1 MKKRYLLIPAAVLLI
16 AAAVL
21 VFRQF
26 AGGGLSM
33 EEGEVRVYSGADG
46 NISLSW
52 PETKGAEYR
61 LSVRSENGSWS
72 EEEPLSEPYAE
83 LGTAGKSFEV
93 RIQAVDPATGK
104 RSHKRNITIEATALE
119 APELTAFVGKGEASL
134 SWTGGG
140 GSFYEVSSLDSRT
153 ALAEL
158 EGTSLKLQFAP
169 EGDLELPSDE
179 QPLRVAVRAG
189 VPGKGYVFY
198 GPPSQ
203 AFVIRREALLND
215 AVELTC
221 QETQPRM
228 YTLSWQEGRGTHYE
242 VQEWR
247 DGEWQLLERFTPPGA
262 NQYETG
268 RLASGSHHHLR
279 VVSFDA
285 SGSVLASE
293 ETEFYAA
300 VHPLYATIWPILDL
314 NLCKDPNGKTL
325 KKISAGTSLCVLEE
339 KDGWFQVRHGNDYGY
354 VDSRYCMINLAE
366 YLGDYCAYDI
376 TNSYS
381 SIFKVH
387 NSPIAKITRQV
398 IPGYEHIQTAE
409 GFLVPYLYPC
419 AQKLLSAAKAALE
432 DGYRLRIYEA
442 YRPNQTTRYLY
453 DTTAAQLYYAAL
465 VEKGGYCV
473 DPQLNC
479 RVDLAT
485 GLYTDP
491 DTGKQVLR
499 SDLIPEPKPE
509 PEPEPEPPAAPPED
523 GQTAEPPA
531 PQTPE
536 EEPTET
542 PEEPATDVQA
552 PEDPSAGVQAPEDP
566 SAGVQAP
573 EDPSADIQAPEDPSA
588 GAQAPED
595 PSAGVQAPE
604 NPPPVQDAPDTTQT
618 AAPEALTA
626 RLLLY
631 ANGNQTKPQTLTQS
645 LPAYDTYFKLMTDNG
660 RFGLGSFLARV
671 TSAHNRG
678 IALDLTLETL
688 ADGKAL
694 AMQSE
699 MHDLSW
705 YSAVYRNNDNAKR
718 LEKYMTGVG
727 MRGLSSEWWHFQ
739 DDATREAI
747 KLNTYL
753 SKGVDAS
760 GWTRDDQGWRWRNES
775 GVPQKNTSIT
785 VDGVRW
791 TLDSNGYVVE

>member
-61 LSVRSENGSWS
+61 LSVRSEDGSWS

-104 RSHKRNITIEATALE
+104 RSHKRSITIEAAALE

-268 RLASGSHHHLR
+268 RLASGSYHRLR

-285 SGSVLASE
+285 NGSVLASE

-354 VDSRYCMINLAE
+354 VDSRYCMINLSE

-491 DTGKQVLR
+491 NTGKQVLR

-509 PEPEPEPPAAPPED
+509 PEPEPEPPA
-523 GQTAEPPA
+523 

-536 EEPTET
+536 EEP
-542 PEEPATDVQA
+542 A
-552 PEDPSAGVQAPEDP
+552 PEDPSAGV
-566 SAGVQAP
+566 
-573 EDPSADIQAPEDPSA
+573 
-588 GAQAPED
+588 QAPED

-631 ANGNQTKPQTLTQS
+631 ANGNQAKPQALTQS

-660 RFGLGSFLARV
+660 RFGLGSFLARI

>member
-61 LSVRSENGSWS
+61 LSVRSEDGSWS

-268 RLASGSHHHLR
+268 RLASGSYHRLR

-285 SGSVLASE
+285 NGSVLASE

-314 NLCKDPNGKTL
+314 NFCKDPNGKTL

-552 PEDPSAGVQAPEDP
+552 PEDPSADIQAPEDP

-573 EDPSADIQAPEDPSA
+573 ED
-588 GAQAPED
+588 
-595 PSAGVQAPE
+595 
-604 NPPPVQDAPDTTQT
+604 PPPVQDAPDTTQT

-631 ANGNQTKPQTLTQS
+631 ANGNQAKPQALTQS

>member
-1 MKKRYLLIPAAVLLI
+1 MKR
-16 AAAVL
+16 
-21 VFRQF
+21 
-26 AGGGLSM
+26 
-33 EEGEVRVYSGADG
+33 
-46 NISLSW
+46 
-52 PETKGAEYR
+52 
-61 LSVRSENGSWS
+61 GS
-72 EEEPLSEPYAE
+72 YH
-83 LGTAGKSFEV
+83 
-93 RIQAVDPATGK
+93 R
-104 RSHKRNITIEATALE
+104 
-119 APELTAFVGKGEASL
+119 
-134 SWTGGG
+134 
-140 GSFYEVSSLDSRT
+140 
-153 ALAEL
+153 
-158 EGTSLKLQFAP
+158 
-169 EGDLELPSDE
+169 
-179 QPLRVAVRAG
+179 
-189 VPGKGYVFY
+189 
-198 GPPSQ
+198 
-203 AFVIRREALLND
+203 
-215 AVELTC
+215 
-221 QETQPRM
+221 
-228 YTLSWQEGRGTHYE
+228 
-242 VQEWR
+242 
-247 DGEWQLLERFTPPGA
+247 
-262 NQYETG
+262 
-268 RLASGSHHHLR
+268 LR

-285 SGSVLASE
+285 NGSVLASE

-314 NLCKDPNGKTL
+314 NFCKDPNGKTL

-509 PEPEPEPPAAPPED
+509 PEPEPEPPAAPLED

-536 EEPTET
+536 EKPTET

-552 PEDPSAGVQAPEDP
+552 PEDPSAGA
-566 SAGVQAP
+566 
-573 EDPSADIQAPEDPSA
+573 QAPEDPSA

-604 NPPPVQDAPDTTQT
+604 DPPPVQDAPDTTQT

-631 ANGNQTKPQTLTQS
+631 ANGNQAKPQALTQS

>member
-61 LSVRSENGSWS
+61 LSVRSKDGSWS

-104 RSHKRNITIEATALE
+104 RSHKRSITIEAAALE

-268 RLASGSHHHLR
+268 RLASGSHHRLR

-285 SGSVLASE
+285 NGSVLASE

-491 DTGKQVLR
+491 NTGKQVLR

-536 EEPTET
+536 EKPTET
-542 PEEPATDVQA
+542 PEEPATDV
-552 PEDPSAGVQAPEDP
+552 
-566 SAGVQAP
+566 
-573 EDPSADIQAPEDPSA
+573 
-588 GAQAPED
+588 QAPED

>member
-26 AGGGLSM
+26 AEGGLSM

-61 LSVRSENGSWS
+61 LSVRSEDGSWS

-93 RIQAVDPATGK
+93 RIQTVDPATGK
-104 RSHKRNITIEATALE
+104 RSHKRSITIEAAALE

-140 GSFYEVSSLDSRT
+140 GSFYEVSSLDSQT

-268 RLASGSHHHLR
+268 RLASGSYHRLR

-285 SGSVLASE
+285 NGSVLASE

-573 EDPSADIQAPEDPSA
+573 EDP
-588 GAQAPED
+588 
-595 PSAGVQAPE
+595 
-604 NPPPVQDAPDTTQT
+604 PPVQDAPDTTQT

-631 ANGNQTKPQTLTQS
+631 ANGNQTKPQALTQS

>member
-104 RSHKRNITIEATALE
+104 RSHKRSITIEAAALE

-268 RLASGSHHHLR
+268 RLASGSHHRLR

-285 SGSVLASE
+285 NGSVLASE

-552 PEDPSAGVQAPEDP
+552 PEDPSADIQAPEDP

-573 EDPSADIQAPEDPSA
+573 ED
-588 GAQAPED
+588 
-595 PSAGVQAPE
+595 
-604 NPPPVQDAPDTTQT
+604 PPPVQDAPDTTQT

-631 ANGNQTKPQTLTQS
+631 ANGNQAKPQALTQS

>member
-16 AAAVL
+16 AAVML
-21 VFRQF
+21 GFRQF
-26 AGGGLSM
+26 AGGGLTM

-46 NISLSW
+46 SILLSW
-52 PETKGAEYR
+52 PETEGAAYR
-61 LSVRSENGSWS
+61 FSVRPAGGSWS
-72 EEEPLSEPYAE
+72 EEETLSEPCAE
-83 LGTAGKSFEV
+83 LGDISAPFEV
-93 RIQAVDPATGK
+93 QIQAVDPETG
-104 RSHKRNITIEATALE
+104 RHSHKRTIAIEAAALE
-119 APELTAFVGKGEASL
+119 SPELTAFTGKGQASL

-140 GSFYEVSSLDSRT
+140 GSFYEVSSLDSHT
-153 ALAEL
+153 TLAEL
-158 EGTSLKLQFAP
+158 EGTSLELQFAP
-169 EGDLELPSDE
+169 EGELELPGSE

-189 VPGKGYVFY
+189 VTGKDYVFY

-203 AFVIRREALLND
+203 VFVIRREALLND
-215 AVELTC
+215 AVALTC
-221 QETQPRM
+221 QETQPRI
-228 YTLSWQEGRGTHYE
+228 YTLAWQEGRGEHYE

-247 DGEWQLLERFTPPGA
+247 DGGWQLLERFAPAGTH
-262 NQYETG
+262 QYETG
-268 RLASGSHHHLR
+268 RLASGSYHRLR
-279 VVSFDA
+279 VASFDTD
-285 SGSVLASE
+285 GSLIASE

-300 VHPLYATIWPILDL
+300 VDPLYAAIWPILDL
-314 NLCKDPNGKTL
+314 NFCQEPHGRTIKR
-325 KKISAGTSLCVLEE
+325 ISAGTTLCVLEE
-339 KDGWFQVRHGNDYGY
+339 KDGWFQVRYGNDYGY

-387 NSPIAKITRQV
+387 NSPIARITRQV
-398 IPGYEHIQTAE
+398 IPGYEHIQTAD

-442 YRPNQTTRYLY
+442 YRPHQATRYLY
-453 DTTAAQLYYAAL
+453 DTTSAQLNYAAL
-465 VEKGGYCV
+465 VEKDGYCV

-479 RVDLAT
+479 RADLAT

-491 DTGKQVLR
+491 TSGKQVPR
-499 SDLIPEPKPE
+499 SALVPE
-509 PEPEPEPPAAPPED
+509 PEPETPAEVPEKTPPTESPTPS
-523 GQTAEPPA
+523 
-531 PQTPE
+531 TPE
-536 EEPTET
+536 TPPPTET
-542 PEEPATDVQA
+542 PEAPPPEVQA
-552 PEDPSAGVQAPEDP
+552 PEEP
-566 SAGVQAP
+566 
-573 EDPSADIQAPEDPSA
+573 
-588 GAQAPED
+588 
-595 PSAGVQAPE
+595 
-604 NPPPVQDAPDTTQT
+604 APDVQT
-618 AAPEALTA
+618 PEAPAPDAQTPEEPAPDVQTPEEPAPDVQTPEEPAPDAQTPEAPAPDGIPAAEPEALSA

-631 ANGNQTKPQTLTQS
+631 ANGNQAVPRALAQS
-645 LPAYDTYFKLMTDNG
+645 LPAYDTYFRIMTDNG

-678 IALDLTLETL
+678 IALDLTLESL
-688 ADGKAL
+688 EDGRAL
-694 AMQSE
+694 TMQSA

-705 YSAVYRNNDNAKR
+705 YSATYRNNDNAKR
-718 LEKYMTGVG
+718 LEKYMTSAG

-760 GWTRDDQGWRWRNES
+760 GWTCDDHGWRWRNEA

-791 TLDSNGYVVE
+791 TLDGNGYVVE

>member
-104 RSHKRNITIEATALE
+104 RSHKRSITIEAAALE

-268 RLASGSHHHLR
+268 RLASGSHHRLR

-285 SGSVLASE
+285 NGSVLASE

-573 EDPSADIQAPEDPSA
+573 E
-588 GAQAPED
+588 
-595 PSAGVQAPE
+595 

-631 ANGNQTKPQTLTQS
+631 ANGNQAKPQALTQS

>member
-61 LSVRSENGSWS
+61 LSVRSEDGSWS

-104 RSHKRNITIEATALE
+104 RSHKRSITIEAAALE

-268 RLASGSHHHLR
+268 RLASGSHHRLR

-285 SGSVLASE
+285 NGSVLASE

-573 EDPSADIQAPEDPSA
+573 E
-588 GAQAPED
+588 
-595 PSAGVQAPE
+595 

-631 ANGNQTKPQTLTQS
+631 ANGNQAKPQALTQS

>member
-104 RSHKRNITIEATALE
+104 RSHKRSITIEAAALE

-268 RLASGSHHHLR
+268 RLASGSHHRLR

-354 VDSRYCMINLAE
+354 VDSRYCMINLSE

-552 PEDPSAGVQAPEDP
+552 PEDPSAGVQAPE
-566 SAGVQAP
+566 
-573 EDPSADIQAPEDPSA
+573 
-588 GAQAPED
+588 
-595 PSAGVQAPE
+595 

-631 ANGNQTKPQTLTQS
+631 ANGNQAKPQALTQS

-660 RFGLGSFLARV
+660 RFGLGSFLARI

>member
-104 RSHKRNITIEATALE
+104 RSHKRSITIEAAALE
-119 APELTAFVGKGEASL
+119 SPELTAFVGKGEASL

-198 GPPSQ
+198 GPLSQ

-268 RLASGSHHHLR
+268 RLASGSHHRLR

-285 SGSVLASE
+285 NGSVLASE

-531 PQTPE
+531 SQTPE

-552 PEDPSAGVQAPEDP
+552 SEDPSAGV
-566 SAGVQAP
+566 
-573 EDPSADIQAPEDPSA
+573 
-588 GAQAPED
+588 QAPED

-631 ANGNQTKPQTLTQS
+631 ANGNQTKPQALTQS

>member
-61 LSVRSENGSWS
+61 LSVRSKDGSWS

-104 RSHKRNITIEATALE
+104 RSHKRSITIEAAALE

-268 RLASGSHHHLR
+268 RLASGSHHRLR

-285 SGSVLASE
+285 NGSVLASE

-542 PEEPATDVQA
+542 PEEPASDVQA
-552 PEDPSAGVQAPEDP
+552 PEDPSAGA
-566 SAGVQAP
+566 
-573 EDPSADIQAPEDPSA
+573 
-588 GAQAPED
+588 
-595 PSAGVQAPE
+595 QAPE

-645 LPAYDTYFKLMTDNG
+645 LPAYDTYFKIMTDNG

>member
-61 LSVRSENGSWS
+61 LSVRSEDGSWS

-104 RSHKRNITIEATALE
+104 RSHKRSITIEAAALE

-268 RLASGSHHHLR
+268 RLASGSHHRLR

-285 SGSVLASE
+285 NGSVLASE

-552 PEDPSAGVQAPEDP
+552 PEDPSAGVQAPE
-566 SAGVQAP
+566 
-573 EDPSADIQAPEDPSA
+573 
-588 GAQAPED
+588 
-595 PSAGVQAPE
+595 

-631 ANGNQTKPQTLTQS
+631 ANGNQTKPQALTQS

>member
-26 AGGGLSM
+26 AEGGLSM

-61 LSVRSENGSWS
+61 LSVRSEDGSWS

-104 RSHKRNITIEATALE
+104 RSHKRSITIEAAALE

-262 NQYETG
+262 TQYETG
-268 RLASGSHHHLR
+268 RLASGSHHRLR

-285 SGSVLASE
+285 NGSVLASE

-479 RVDLAT
+479 RVDLTT

-509 PEPEPEPPAAPPED
+509 PEPEPEPPA
-523 GQTAEPPA
+523 

-536 EEPTET
+536 EKPTET
-542 PEEPATDVQA
+542 PEEPATDV
-552 PEDPSAGVQAPEDP
+552 
-566 SAGVQAP
+566 
-573 EDPSADIQAPEDPSA
+573 
-588 GAQAPED
+588 QAPED

-631 ANGNQTKPQTLTQS
+631 ANGNQAKPQALTQS

-688 ADGKAL
+688 TDGKAL

>member
-61 LSVRSENGSWS
+61 LSVRSEDGSWS

-104 RSHKRNITIEATALE
+104 RSHKRSITIEAAALE

-268 RLASGSHHHLR
+268 RLASGSHHRLR

-285 SGSVLASE
+285 NGSVLASE

-552 PEDPSAGVQAPEDP
+552 PEDPSAGVQAPE
-566 SAGVQAP
+566 
-573 EDPSADIQAPEDPSA
+573 
-588 GAQAPED
+588 
-595 PSAGVQAPE
+595 

-631 ANGNQTKPQTLTQS
+631 ANGNQAKPQALTQS

>member
-104 RSHKRNITIEATALE
+104 RSHKRSITIEATALE

-268 RLASGSHHHLR
+268 RLASGSYHRLR

-285 SGSVLASE
+285 NGSVLASE

-325 KKISAGTSLCVLEE
+325 KRTAG
-339 KDGWFQVRHGNDYGY
+339 
-354 VDSRYCMINLAE
+354 SRS
-366 YLGDYCAYDI
+366 GTGTI
-376 TNSYS
+376 T
-381 SIFKVH
+381 
-387 NSPIAKITRQV
+387 AMW
-398 IPGYEHIQTAE
+398 
-409 GFLVPYLYPC
+409 
-419 AQKLLSAAKAALE
+419 
-432 DGYRLRIYEA
+432 
-442 YRPNQTTRYLY
+442 
-453 DTTAAQLYYAAL
+453 TAA
-465 VEKGGYCV
+465 
-473 DPQLNC
+473 
-479 RVDLAT
+479 
-485 GLYTDP
+485 
-491 DTGKQVLR
+491 
-499 SDLIPEPKPE
+499 
-509 PEPEPEPPAAPPED
+509 
-523 GQTAEPPA
+523 TA
-531 PQTPE
+531 
-536 EEPTET
+536 
-542 PEEPATDVQA
+542 
-552 PEDPSAGVQAPEDP
+552 
-566 SAGVQAP
+566 
-573 EDPSADIQAPEDPSA
+573 
-588 GAQAPED
+588 
-595 PSAGVQAPE
+595 
-604 NPPPVQDAPDTTQT
+604 
-618 AAPEALTA
+618 
-626 RLLLY
+626 
-631 ANGNQTKPQTLTQS
+631 
-645 LPAYDTYFKLMTDNG
+645 
-660 RFGLGSFLARV
+660 
-671 TSAHNRG
+671 
-678 IALDLTLETL
+678 
-688 ADGKAL
+688 
-694 AMQSE
+694 
-699 MHDLSW
+699 
-705 YSAVYRNNDNAKR
+705 
-718 LEKYMTGVG
+718 
-727 MRGLSSEWWHFQ
+727 
-739 DDATREAI
+739 
-747 KLNTYL
+747 
-753 SKGVDAS
+753 
-760 GWTRDDQGWRWRNES
+760 
-775 GVPQKNTSIT
+775 
-785 VDGVRW
+785 
-791 TLDSNGYVVE
+791 